1 LFVGAVAWPCLVPV
15 ASFAQLSER
24 KTLDLSDVKE
34 VKRQKSNT
42 GASKN
47 KLNRSAIFAIEVEE
61 KLIKGIDRTIAFY
74 KKQYRRLSKGSGA
87 RLNMMLR
94 ILDLNLEQATYVRN
108 TEERMY
114 DKRWN
119 AWDLGGR
126 KGREPK
132 LNTSKSH
139 KHWQEVIKQSTNVMS
154 EYPRNKSADR
164 VIFTKA
170 FALGYLGREKEAAQI
185 YTQLI
190 QTYPNS
196 SVAGGAYASLGD
208 FYFDRNDF
216 RNASS
221 NYTKALKYKRSDRY
235 LWSVFKLGWC
245 SYNLGRNDE
254 SLKYWKSVVSLAKSR
269 GEQGLKLR
277 EEAMRDMIYAFAET
291 KDVKG
296 AINYYRANGGS
307 QYIGT
312 LLTLLAQE
320 LADDGNYPE
329 AIKTFRLFQE
339 LLPTNEE
346 APNAQKEL
354 LLLTYELGNIS
365 DLWKELEVLSHN
377 YGPKS
382 RWSAANSKDRKLVL
396 ETQKMIKEQMI
407 YYAKVLHKRA
417 QKTQSVALHKYAKV
431 GYILFL
437 KNYKGS
443 KETTEV
449 KFNLADI
456 EFFLKDYQSAGRQY
470 LEITLR
476 GRKNAVVYDPNSG
489 KPSSNVHKES
499 AVYMVDAYARDFQDE
514 FKKMKEKK
522 PDFSKKEI
530 PLSSRAKNYVKA
542 CSTYVKFYPKDQRL
556 TKTCEVDIA
565 RIYYYS
571 ADKNQAKKYLWLIAM
586 KYPTAKEGP
595 EAVEFLIPL
604 HKDNQKQL
612 LEIADRLLK
621 VPAYQKG
628 ELGEKLRALKRGA
641 AKEAITK
648 IKDPLKRARQYE
660 SIAKKNPRDPEADIL
675 LFKAGDD
682 YLLGGEV
689 PAAIGAYLLIVKKYP
704 KSSQAQDALL
714 NVAKLYEQ
722 RLDLAVSAAYFEAY
736 AKKYPKDSKAKGAMA
751 KSCDMQIATGSSKS
765 TATCIGFATQ
775 YPNEGKQTIERLMME
790 AYRARRSRQLS
801 DLITKY
807 YLPKYKLSSN
817 EKIIAY
823 QKMYALGNGK
833 SSDSR
838 KAGSAILGEFKRSP
852 KSISGE
858 ALRHVGAI
866 LFRNANASIFPYA
879 KVKLSGGSVNRLQSS
894 LERKGAVLV
903 KLKSNYE
910 TVMASGDSFWS
921 VAALHQLG
929 VAHEQFALMLE
940 DPPGIKGAKIEDVK
954 KQLQPQVDAMKAE
967 AVAYYKQAYKL
978 IQEFKVYNE
987 WSIKVINA
995 FYRVNN
1001 SKLSFDDY
1009 VVTPDFIGSE
1019 ISKSLVNSVQIG
1031 GN

>member
-1 LFVGAVAWPCLVPV
+1 MGSVSCSIAYGSLA
-15 ASFAQLSER
+15 FAQLSER

-34 VKRQKSNT
+34 VKRQKNT
-42 GASKN
+42 AGTARN

-108 TEERMY
+108 TEERTY

-119 AWDLGGR
+119 AWDLNGR

-132 LNTSKSH
+132 LNTRKSH
-139 KHWQEVIKQSTNVMS
+139 KHWQEVIKQSTRVMA
-154 EYPRNKSADR
+154 EFPRNKAADR

-170 FALGYLGREKEAAQI
+170 FSLGYLGREKEAAQI

-190 QTYPNS
+190 QKYPNS
-196 SVAGGAYASLGD
+196 SVAGDAYASLGD

-221 NYTKALKYKRSDRY
+221 NYTRALKYKRSDRY

-245 SYNLGRNDE
+245 SYNLGRNSE
-254 SLKYWKSVVSLAKSR
+254 ALKYWKSVVKLARSR

-277 EEAMRDMIYAFAET
+277 EEAMRDMVYAFAET

-296 AINYYRANGGS
+296 AINYYRSNGGN

-312 LLTLLAQE
+312 LLTLLAAE
-320 LADDGNYPE
+320 LADDGNYAE
-329 AIKTFRLFQE
+329 AIKTFRLFQG
-339 LLPTNEE
+339 LLPNDPE

-354 LLLTYELGNIS
+354 LLLTYELGKVT
-365 DLWKELEVLSHN
+365 DLWRELEILMTK

-382 RWSAANSKDRKLVL
+382 RWAAANSKDRKLVL
-396 ETQKMIKEQMI
+396 ETQKMIKEQSI

-417 QKTQSVALHKYAKV
+417 QKSQSVALHKYAKV

-437 KNYKGS
+437 KNYGGS
-443 KETTEV
+443 KETIEV

-456 EFFLKDYQSAGRQY
+456 EFFLKDYKNAGRQY
-470 LEITLR
+470 LEITMR
-476 GRKNAVVYDPNSG
+476 GKKNAIVYDPNSG
-489 KPSSNVHKES
+489 KPASNVHKES

-514 FKKMKEKK
+514 FKKMKKNK
-522 PDFSKKEI
+522 PDFKKKGR
-530 PLSSRAKNYVKA
+530 PLSTGAKNYVKA

-556 TKTCEVDIA
+556 AKTCEVDIA

-571 ADKNQAKKYLWLIAM
+571 GDKNQAKKYLWLIAM
-586 KYPTAKEGP
+586 KYPTSKEGP

-604 HKDNQKQL
+604 HKDNQTKL
-612 LEIADRLLK
+612 LAIADRLLK

-628 ELGEKLRALKRGA
+628 ELGNKLRSLKRGA

-648 IKDPLKRARQYE
+648 IKDPLKRAREYE
-660 SIAKKNPRDPEADIL
+660 SIAKKNPKDPEADIL

-682 YLLGGEV
+682 YLLGGAV

-704 KSSQAQDALL
+704 KSSQAKDALL

-722 RLDLAVSAAYFEAY
+722 RLDLAVAAAYFDAY
-736 AKKYPKDSKAKGAMA
+736 AKKYPKDPKAKGAGA
-751 KSCDMQIATGSSKS
+751 KSCDMQIATGSSKA
-765 TATCIGFATQ
+765 TGTCIGFANQ
-775 YPNEGKQTIERLMME
+775 YPKEGKLTIERLMVE
-790 AYRARRSRQLS
+790 AFRSRRSRQLS
-801 DLITKY
+801 ELVTKY
-807 YLPKYKLSSN
+807 YLSKYKLSSN
-817 EKIIAY
+817 EKILAY
-823 QKMYALGNGK
+823 QKMYALGGGK
-833 SSDSR
+833 SSGAR
-838 KAGSAILGEFKRSP
+838 KAGSAILTEFKRSP

-858 ALRHVGAI
+858 ALRYVGAI
-866 LFRNANASIFPYA
+866 LFRNANASIIPYA
-879 KVKLSGGSVNRLQSS
+879 KVKLAGNSVNRLQAS
-894 LERKGAVLV
+894 LERKGAALL

-910 TVMASGDSFWS
+910 AVMASGDSFWS

-929 VAHEQFALMLE
+929 VAHEQFASLLE
-940 DPPGIKGAKIEDVK
+940 NPPAIKGAKSEDVK
-954 KQLQPQVDAMKAE
+954 KQLQPQVDAMKNE

-978 IQEFKVYNE
+978 VKEFKVYNK
-987 WSIKVINA
+987 WSINVINA
-995 FYRVNN
+995 FYRVND
-1001 SKLSFDDY
+1001 SKLKFDDY
-1009 VVTPDFIGSE
+1009 VVAPDFTGSE
-1019 ISKSLVNSVQIG
+1019 VSKSLVTSMQIG